1 MSIDSPMDEI
11 SNAKTKVE
19 DLESEINNIDKKLE
33 LIKDT
38 SDYRSNIELVKV
50 YDNVIIYYK
59 NLVMAYK
66 KYIETVEKNI

>member
-33 LIKDT
+33 LIKHT
-38 SDYRSNIELVKV
+38 SDYRSNPELVQV
-50 YDNVIIYYK
+50 YDEVITYYK
-59 NLVMAYK
+59 NLVIAYK

>member
-50 YDNVIIYYK
+50 YDNVITYYK

>member
-1 MSIDSPMDEI
+1 MKIW
-11 SNAKTKVE
+11 K
-19 DLESEINNIDKKLE
+19 SEINNIDKKLE

-38 SDYRSNIELVKV
+38 SEYRSNIELVKV
-50 YDNVIIYYK
+50 YDNIITYYK

>member
-33 LIKDT
+33 LIKHT
-38 SDYRSNIELVKV
+38 SDYRANPELVQV
-50 YDNVIIYYK
+50 YDEVITYYK
-59 NLVMAYK
+59 NLVIAYK